1 MIFRMKI
8 SINVFNKLV
17 VLVLQVMASLLKVL
31 KIASLQNLLY
41 ISRKKWGMKLFFCA
55 MSITFFYKLILSL
68 LLMGVSR
75 HAQEIQ
81 NNKFAVPLQYLKKEL
96 SYEVDVL
103 HVGKHESF
111 LQVDSIIFDGFSQ
124 TCPKYPGKF
133 ALSLWHLKKEVRN
146 EARDLTALAGSNIA
160 LTIYYTSNVLQTLTI
175 FFS

>member
-1 MIFRMKI
+1 
-8 SINVFNKLV
+8 
-17 VLVLQVMASLLKVL
+17 
-31 KIASLQNLLY
+31 
-41 ISRKKWGMKLFFCA
+41 MKLFFCA
-55 MSITFFYKLILSL
+55 MSSTVFYKLILSL

-124 TCPKYPGKF
+124 TCPK
-133 ALSLWHLKKEVRN
+133 
-146 EARDLTALAGSNIA
+146 
-160 LTIYYTSNVLQTLTI
+160 
-175 FFS
+175 